1 MKKVALD
8 RLSNALQRV
17 DWDPKRLDSDRLKNL
32 YLQYEREMQED
43 KRNLEYEKWQEE
55 IYYDIIED
63 VKNTINWNVEHQC
76 KCTDCECSTMR
87 VVLTPKSFH
96 NAKYVCNLCHRHN
109 KWLSKEEI
117 QEALWDL

>member
-1 MKKVALD
+1 MKKAALD

-32 YLQYEREMQED
+32 YLQYEMEMQED

-63 VKNTINWNVEHQC
+63 VKNTINWNVEHKC
-76 KCTDCECSTMR
+76 KCTDCGCSTMR
-87 VVLTPKSFH
+87 VVLTPKSIH

-117 QEALWDL
+117 QEALFDL

>member
-1 MKKVALD
+1 MKKVELD

-32 YLQYEREMQED
+32 YLQYETEMQED

-63 VKNTINWNVEHQC
+63 VKNTINWNVEHKC
-76 KCTDCECSTMR
+76 KCKDCECSTMR
-87 VVLTPKSFH
+87 VVLTPKLFH

-117 QEALWDL
+117 QEALFDL